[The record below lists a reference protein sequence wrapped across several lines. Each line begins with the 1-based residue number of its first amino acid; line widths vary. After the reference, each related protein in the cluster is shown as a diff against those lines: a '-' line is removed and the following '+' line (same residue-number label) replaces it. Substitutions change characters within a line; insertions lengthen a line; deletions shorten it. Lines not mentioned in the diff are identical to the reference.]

1 MTDGLGD
8 PVLRVHTHVD
18 ASECRRE
25 AFGDKNILEVLLL
38 ISLKAISWALDCCN
52 QIFFPPILGLVRG
65 LCSHFLQPWFLS
77 VEAEIILGFQIS
89 GSLALCSLKSF
100 STYEATT
107 QLDWDQLSDP
117 G

>member
-8 PVLRVHTHVD
+8 PVLRVHTHGA

-38 ISLKAISWALDCCN
+38 ISWALDYRN
-52 QIFFPPILGLVRG
+52 QIFFPPILALVRG
-65 LCSHFLQPWFLS
+65 LCSCFLQPWFLS
-77 VEAEIILGFQIS
+77 VEAEIILGLQIS
-89 GSLALCSLKSF
+89 GSLALCSLKRF
-100 STYEATT
+100 STYAATT
-107 QLDWDQLSDP
+107 QLDRHRLSDP